1 MWRRA
6 GTVVRRAGA
15 STIIPVRP
23 LYRRADVQGSSLH
36 DRPESPRRGGFRLG
50 SLDVSDLV
58 ARPDGLSGSTGARKG
73 AERSEEHTSELQSL
87 MRTSYAVFCLKKQK
101 IKNSNQTLKTSATN

>member
-73 AERSEEHTSELQSL
+73 AEPFLSKRALVHRSEEHTSELQSQ
-87 MRTSYAVFCLKKQK
+87 MRNY
-101 IKNSNQTLKTSATN
+101 

>member
-58 ARPDGLSGSTGARKG
+58 ARP
-73 AERSEEHTSELQSL
+73 RSEERRVGKACVSTCSSRCSPFHYKTFTSILFSFFFFFFFF
-87 MRTSYAVFCLKKQK
+87 SF
-101 IKNSNQTLKTSATN
+101 